1 MSRKNTTSQTIF
13 TRHGHVTYTLPTPPS
28 TVVTVTLP
36 PHSPWTTGLHW
47 HEAQVEYLQVVK
59 GSIQLTINNQA
70 KTCRHRDG
78 TITIPPF
85 ARHEWAR
92 APPSF
97 KDGDWGDVED
107 VVVKKWTEPG
117 RDNEIIFRNV
127 SSLVADESQREGGI
141 RKWWLTLQLW
151 VVFRELDHWPVLISG
166 PEKLEVVVTHLV
178 LWLVAILGGWF
189 WGLKGV
195 YEEYTPKRLIEA
207 REQERGGKKGN

>member
-1 MSRKNTTSQTIF
+1 M
-13 TRHGHVTYTLPTPPS
+13 
-28 TVVTVTLP
+28 
-36 PHSPWTTGLHW
+36 
-47 HEAQVEYLQVVK
+47 
-59 GSIQLTINNQA
+59 
-70 KTCRHRDG
+70 
-78 TITIPPF
+78 
-85 ARHEWAR
+85 
-92 APPSF
+92 
-97 KDGDWGDVED
+97 
-107 VVVKKWTEPG
+107 KKWTEPG

-151 VVFRELDHWPVLISG
+151 VLFRELDHWPVLISG